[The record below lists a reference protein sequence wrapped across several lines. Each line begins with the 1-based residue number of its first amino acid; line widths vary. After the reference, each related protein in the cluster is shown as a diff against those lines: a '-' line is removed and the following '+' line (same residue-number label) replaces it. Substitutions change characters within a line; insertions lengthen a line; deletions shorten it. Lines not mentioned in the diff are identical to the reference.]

1 MRTLVSIAVL
11 TLLAAPALA
20 QQATVSDRECRQLV
34 EHSASANAT
43 YQPGVDARGRPVAPA
58 DLPSSGGQIQ
68 PPQSINIDLK
78 TALAGKYGIPSNTP
92 LLDPSVEIGRITVED
107 NGRRVLYNGQP
118 LGSAETGALAEACKQ
133 RQAQQ
138 PQAQPSQG
146 RPMTG
151 TINLK

>member
-1 MRTLVSIAVL
+1 MRILVSIAAL

-20 QQATVSDRECRQLV
+20 QRATVSDQECRQLV
-34 EHSASANAT
+34 EHTASPGAT

-58 DLPSSGGQIQ
+58 DLPSSGAQIQ
-68 PPQSINIDLK
+68 PPQSFTIDLK
-78 TALAGKYGIPSNTP
+78 TSLAGKYGIPSDSP

-107 NGRRVLYNGQP
+107 SGRRVLYNGQP
-118 LGSAETGALAEACKQ
+118 LGGAEQGALAELCKQ

-138 PQAQPSQG
+138 PQGG

>member
-1 MRTLVSIAVL
+1 MRNAVSIVSL
-11 TLLAAPALA
+11 ILLAAPALA

-34 EHSASANAT
+34 EHTAAPGVA

-58 DLPSSGGQIQ
+58 DLPSSGTQIQ
-68 PPQSINIDLK
+68 APQNFTIDLK
-78 TALAGKYGIPSNTP
+78 TALAGRFGIPSNSP
-92 LLDPSVEIGRITVED
+92 LLDPSVEVGKITVED
-107 NGRRVLYNGQP
+107 GGRRVLYNGQP
-118 LGSAETGALAEACKQ
+118 LGGAEQGALADLCKQ

-138 PQAQPSQG
+138 PQG